1 VGYIILRYI
10 GIYGDILE
18 YMEIYIE
25 YWDIYYWDIIG
36 IYWHIYIIYIY
47 ILGYMGI
54 YSDIWI
60 YIFFY
65 LYIGIYMIG
74 ISIHLLGFV
83 MPPNK

>member
-25 YWDIYYWDIIG
+25 YWDIYYWDVIG

-47 ILGYMGI
+47 IGI
-54 YSDIWI
+54 YGDIFRYMDI
-60 YIFFY
+60 YFF
-65 LYIGIYMIG
+65 LNFYIGIYMIG

>member
-1 VGYIILRYI
+1 MGYIILRYI

-47 ILGYMGI
+47 W
-54 YSDIWI
+54 DIWGYI
-60 YIFFY
+60 QIYGYIFFFN